1 MGRLVM
7 MQVAELLQKRA
18 LRDGLA
24 MLKVVLW
31 LLSFRLGTL
40 LVCRSSC
47 LAWKF
52 PFVRRFSEMEVEER
66 EGVLQRWSGDRS
78 SLLPLRVVFVLVKVF
93 CLFTFLSMVS
103 HHSPLFGRGLI
114 DRLEYKS
121 WKIW

>member
-7 MQVAELLQKRA
+7 VQVAELLQQRA

-24 MLKVVLW
+24 MVKVVLW
-31 LLSFRLGTL
+31 LLSFRLGTVL
-40 LVCRSSC
+40 ICRSSC

-66 EGVLQRWSGDRS
+66 EGVLQRWSGERS

-103 HHSPLFGRGLI
+103 HQSPLLSSGLI
-114 DRLEYKS
+114 DRLKCKS
-121 WKIW
+121 WKI